1 MDFGD
6 GGVGEDI
13 GIRTRCS
20 QVVQDIGFG
29 FRFIKMRKMAADI
42 EPLQDGCVDLSAQ
55 FVPDLGLPDQQEGER

>member
-13 GIRTRCS
+13 GVGSRHV

-29 FRFIKMRKMAADI
+29 FCFIQMWEMATDV
-42 EPLQDGCVDLSAQ
+42 ESLKDGGIDLSA
-55 FVPDLGLPDQQEGER
+55 